1 MSNFNVDQA
10 EVIELKDAEMKQ
22 VDGGGVPWGEI
33 LQNLGEIVDTAGGFI
48 DGLLG
53 RTPQK

>member
-1 MSNFNVDQA
+1 MTNFNVDQA
-10 EVIELKDAEMKQ
+10 EVVELKDAELKQ
-22 VDGGGVPWGEI
+22 VDGGSVPWGEI
-33 LQNLGEIVDTAGGFI
+33 LKNIGEIVDTAGGFI